1 MTYSLLEPWTQ
12 EPDYAEFTLNGFTCV
27 IRRPF
32 DKGHLCGYVGLPEG
46 HKSFGSPYAEIEVD
60 IHGGLTYASHDVAE
74 YNGPGLWWIGFDCD
88 HYGDY
93 SDDDREFRF
102 LFDSVATYKTFGY
115 VFAQLQSLTSQ
126 LQETKS

>member
-1 MTYSLLEPWTQ
+1 MTYSLSEPWMQ
-12 EPDYAEFTLNGFTCV
+12 EPGYAEFTLNGFTCV

-46 HKSFGSPYAEIEVD
+46 HKSFGKDYKEIEADV
-60 IHGGLTYASHDVAE
+60 HGGLTYSEFEVQN
-74 YNGPGLWWIGFDCD
+74 YTGPELWWIGFDC
-88 HYGDY
+88 HHSGDY
-93 SDDDREFRF
+93 SEDDRKFRF
-102 LFDSVATYKTFGY
+102 LFDNDATYRTFGY